1 MHTVSEKQLELL
13 RKQYPEGTPVCL
25 DAMEGES
32 RMTSGLKGKV
42 LYVDDAGQ
50 IHVQWENRSSLALI
64 PGVDQ
69 FHEIRDPARERSGN
83 QSKNISKK
91 KERSFR

>member
-1 MHTVSEKQLELL
+1 MHIVGEKQLELL
-13 RKQYPEGTPVCL
+13 RKRYPAGTFVCL
-25 DAMEGES
+25 DAMEGEG

-50 IHVQWENRSSLALI
+50 IHVQWENGSGLALI

-69 FHEIRDPARERSGN
+69 FHEIRVPEKERSGD
-83 QSKNISKK
+83 KSKK
-91 KERSFR
+91 IGRKKEELSR

>member
-1 MHTVSEKQLELL
+1 MHTVSKKQLELL
-13 RKQYPEGTPVCL
+13 RKRYPAGTPVCL

-32 RMTSGLKGKV
+32 RMTPGLKGRA

-50 IHVQWENRSSLALI
+50 IHVQWENGSGLALI

-69 FHEIRDPARERSGN
+69 FHKISDPE
-83 QSKNISKK
+83 KK
-91 KERSFR
+91 KEKGEPSR